1 MRLLQTYFAV
11 VLVALAAAGARA
23 QEAAPAPPP
32 MPKPE
37 PIISHIPAGTMGFVV
52 VNDVQATTEK
62 VESFL
67 KEIGLAPMLGISD
80 ETPGMVLAMLKGAAM
95 LGEGFNAQG
104 GFAAVMLDPQPFGV
118 DLGQMMTPDMSATQP
133 AEKPKVP
140 FVLFVPGTGVKEVFG
155 NYPCVEAEN
164 YTKVS
169 LRMGEMFAAKCGG
182 YVILSPTPKALDA
195 VMQAG
200 QKVAA
205 ELTGDEA
212 KLLAQSDIGAWANMK
227 IVAPIYSA
235 MLDKVQQQMA
245 GSGMMGPPKFLA
257 SVFPFYKTM
266 IAQMQ
271 SVALGGRFVE
281 TGLVFEETITVL
293 PDSTLAKATAEAKT
307 STAKELLNRLPNL
320 PYVLAGGGT
329 GNSSEQE
336 KEMTDELLD
345 KVLADESMA
354 KVPEETK
361 AKIKE
366 LVIGFNEQ
374 VTGMQFVGGGAPEG
388 SGLFG
393 LACVIQC
400 KDAETVKAML
410 ADSAAVTET
419 LIKSLIDDEDVQELK
434 ISYIEAAD
442 TAGEAQVDAIRIT
455 HPELDEMDEEDKAEM
470 KKVLGVDGVRLLIAA
485 ADENTVVV
493 TFGGS
498 QAFLSEAIKTAG
510 GGGTIPAGEEL
521 AEALKYMPDKPT
533 GIMLLNVG
541 NLFEVILKGVKVMQ
555 DNEEAMLPVQ
565 IMTKTPIAI
574 GTGVQEN
581 AVRVVA
587 YVPNSLIKEAVGTVM
602 MFMMPPPA
610 MPPGGEPAPEGEDF

>member
-11 VLVALAAAGARA
+11 VLVALAAAVALA
-23 QEAAPAPPP
+23 QEAAPMP

-104 GFAAVMLDPQPFGV
+104 GFAAVMLDPQQFGV
-118 DLGQMMTPDMSATQP
+118 DLIQMMMPDMAATQP
-133 AEKPKVP
+133 DEKPKVP

-195 VMQAG
+195 VLQAE
-200 QKVAA
+200 QKAA
-205 ELTGDEA
+205 TELTGDEA
-212 KLLAQSDIGAWANMK
+212 ELLVRSDIGAWVNMK
-227 IVAPIYSA
+227 TVAPIYST
-235 MLDKVQQQMA
+235 MLDKFQEQMA
-245 GSGMMGPPKFLA
+245 RPGMMGPPKFLA

-271 SVALGGRFVE
+271 SVAVGGRFVE
-281 TGLVFEETITVL
+281 TGLVFEEAITFL
-293 PDSTLAKATAEAKT
+293 PDSNFAKAMAEAKT

-320 PYVLAGGGT
+320 PYVLAFGAV
-329 GNSSEQE
+329 GNTSEQE

-345 KVLADESMA
+345 KLLADESMA
-354 KVPEETK
+354 EVPEETK

-366 LVIGFNEQ
+366 LAIGFNEQ
-374 VTGMQFVGGGAPEG
+374 VTGAQLVGGGAPEG

-393 LACVIQC
+393 LAYVIQC
-400 KDAETVKAML
+400 KDAETVKGML

-419 LIKSLIDDEDVQELK
+419 LIKSLVDDEDAQQLK

-442 TAGEAQVDAIRIT
+442 TAGEAQVDAISIT
-455 HPELDEMDEEDKAEM
+455 HPELAEMDEEDKAEM
-470 KKVLGVDGVRLLIAA
+470 KKVLGEDGVRLLIAA
-485 ADENTVVV
+485 ADENAVVV

-498 QAFLSEAIKTAG
+498 QAFMAEALKTAA

-541 NLFEVILKGVKVMQ
+541 NLFDVILKGTRVMQ
-555 DNEEAMLPVQ
+555 DNEEAMLPIQ
-565 IMTKTPIAI
+565 ITTKTPIAI
-574 GTGVQEN
+574 GAGVQAN

-587 YVPNSLIKEAVGTVM
+587 YVPNKLIQEAVGAAM
-602 MFMMPPPA
+602 MFMMPQPA
-610 MPPGGEPAPEGEDF
+610 MPAGGEPTQGGEDF